1 VRAFNR
7 ERCLCDTARM
17 LDGYFTWAAGLMYAI
32 ATTLL
37 VSRLRG
43 DEYAPAGRRTPLW
56 FALVGVL
63 LHLGHHW
70 SVARQIGGPDL
81 GFFAA
86 LSLVGMSMAAV
97 CVIVACVRP
106 IETVGAVVFPIAAIA
121 ASIDYISGVPQASTV
136 TGPWQ
141 INLHVVVALMA
152 YAALS
157 IAAVVAVMLA
167 VQETALRQRRI
178 STTMRVFPP
187 LTLVEGLLFQLIG
200 AGFIGLTLTLVT
212 GALFV
217 EDLFAQHLAHKTVLS
232 IAAWVVFGT
241 LLFGRWRWGWRG
253 RSAARL
259 TLAGMALLILAF
271 LGTKFV
277 LDVMLQRG
285 A

>member
-1 VRAFNR
+1 
-7 ERCLCDTARM
+7 M
-17 LDGYFTWAAGLMYAI
+17 MDGYFTWAAGLMYAV

-37 VSRLRG
+37 ASRLRE
-43 DEYAPAGRRTPLW
+43 DIYAPAGRRTPLG
-56 FALVGVL
+56 FAIVGVL

-70 SVARQIGGPDL
+70 TVARQIGGPDL
-81 GFFAA
+81 GFVAA
-86 LSLVGMSMAAV
+86 LSLVALSMAAV
-97 CVIVACVRP
+97 CVVVAWVRP
-106 IETVGAVVFPIAAIA
+106 IETVGAVVFPIAAVTV
-121 ASIDYISGVPQASTV
+121 SIDYLTGSPQASTV

-157 IAAVVAVMLA
+157 IAALVAVMLA
-167 VQETALRQRRI
+167 VQETALRRRKI
-178 STTMRVFPP
+178 TTTMRVFPP

-212 GALFV
+212 GMLFV
-217 EDLFAQHLAHKTVLS
+217 EDLFAQQLAHKTVLS
-232 IAAWVVFGT
+232 IAAWLVFGV

-259 TLAGMALLILAF
+259 TLAGMALLLLAF
-271 LGTKFV
+271 LGSKFV

>member
-1 VRAFNR
+1 
-7 ERCLCDTARM
+7 M
-17 LDGYFTWAAGLMYAI
+17 IDGNFTWAAGLMYAV

-37 VSRLRG
+37 ASRLRG
-43 DEYAPAGRRTPLW
+43 DPYAPAGRRTPLW
-56 FALVGVL
+56 FATAGVL

-70 SVARQIGGPDL
+70 AVARALGGPDL

-86 LSLVGMSMAAV
+86 LSLVALGMAAV
-97 CVIVACVRP
+97 CVAVAWVRP
-106 IETVGAVVFPIAAIA
+106 IETVGAVVFPIAALA
-121 ASIDYISGVPQASTV
+121 VVVDYLSGTPQASTV

-157 IAAVVAVMLA
+157 IAALVAVMLA
-167 VQETALRQRRI
+167 VQETALRRRRI
-178 STTMRVFPP
+178 TTTMRVFPP
-187 LTLVEGLLFQLIG
+187 LALVEGLLFQLIG

-212 GALFV
+212 GMLFV

-232 IAAWVVFGT
+232 IAAWLVFGV

-259 TLAGMALLILAF
+259 TLAGMALLLLAF